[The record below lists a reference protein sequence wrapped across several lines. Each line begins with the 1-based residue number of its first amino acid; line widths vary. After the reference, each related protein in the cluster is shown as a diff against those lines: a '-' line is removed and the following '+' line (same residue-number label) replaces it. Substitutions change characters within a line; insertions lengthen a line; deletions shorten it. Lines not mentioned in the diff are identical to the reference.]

1 MTTSTDPIQNYQKI
15 SGENW
20 APVAPNGKV
29 NRAESTDAGELYD
42 LADDGLVFLSS
53 LGSGMPTEFDA
64 EGRRRA
70 APTTEEVV
78 PETGELT
85 AEETTPAEEYGR
97 GFLAPSVPTSQSGMP
112 IAAGMQAVSAV
123 DGTPVGIVTRIDG
136 PAGTIDIADDAGNI
150 RRVRAD
156 SINISEPADG
166 VNLGEIPEYSAD
178 DDAIIFPRD
187 RQSGYYRE
195 PAPEGADLGVFDSLF
210 VPSTI
215 LDAAEERY
223 DNAPENIAAGRLFRT
238 SPYSEILQDLARYG
252 STDLPD
258 GFVLPEE
265 MPRAAG
271 GLPAV
276 DLLTA
281 RGILT
286 EEEGDEVR
294 RAVEEARKDFFDIE
308 EENMRMGGSGKRAEE
323 EWKKANA
330 MPMAPSD
337 ATIFQLK
344 GLGPEIDVV
353 RSFTDAQ
360 AETAGDFL
368 FAEIPTEMQEK
379 LPELNTWLAENA
391 DLVEKE
397 LFVAGLAGTSEE
409 YEFPVTVSESITD
422 IDEVINTSPAPED
435 IIVRARVRLNSFV
448 TTEDEQLQTVS
459 DLKAMVG
466 STVLDYG
473 YLLATLAGF
482 AGSQPDL
489 ENEVLMHI
497 RVNRG
502 DSALWLGEKNNGND
516 ILLPRAT
523 KLYIHRVGGIGPS
536 GLANVYAEVVPLYW
550 EPSGI
555 REEVAA

>member
-1 MTTSTDPIQNYQKI
+1 M
-15 SGENW
+15 
-20 APVAPNGKV
+20 
-29 NRAESTDAGELYD
+29 
-42 LADDGLVFLSS
+42 
-53 LGSGMPTEFDA
+53 
-64 EGRRRA
+64 
-70 APTTEEVV
+70 
-78 PETGELT
+78 
-85 AEETTPAEEYGR
+85 
-97 GFLAPSVPTSQSGMP
+97 
-112 IAAGMQAVSAV
+112 
-123 DGTPVGIVTRIDG
+123 
-136 PAGTIDIADDAGNI
+136 
-150 RRVRAD
+150 
-156 SINISEPADG
+156 
-166 VNLGEIPEYSAD
+166 
-178 DDAIIFPRD
+178 
-187 RQSGYYRE
+187 
-195 PAPEGADLGVFDSLF
+195 
-210 VPSTI
+210 
-215 LDAAEERY
+215 
-223 DNAPENIAAGRLFRT
+223 
-238 SPYSEILQDLARYG
+238 
-252 STDLPD
+252 
-258 GFVLPEE
+258 
-265 MPRAAG
+265 
-271 GLPAV
+271 
-276 DLLTA
+276 
-281 RGILT
+281 
-286 EEEGDEVR
+286 
-294 RAVEEARKDFFDIE
+294 
-308 EENMRMGGSGKRAEE
+308 
-323 EWKKANA
+323 
-330 MPMAPSD
+330 
-337 ATIFQLK
+337 
-344 GLGPEIDVV
+344 